1 MEAVILMY
9 CWCFCGFERLPEE
22 LMPSGY
28 GVDAE

>member
-9 CWCFCGFERLPEE
+9 CWYFCSFERLPEE
-22 LMPSGY
+22 LVPSGY